1 MHEEDK
7 LLFVPDE
14 KLMNEEV
21 LLNQLEELAEKLG
34 ILVRD
39 ENINSEESSSTGG
52 LCRIEGK
59 YVLILNSK
67 VTIKEKNQVMIKAL
81 RQFDLSD
88 IYIKPVIRE
97 LLGGYEE

>member
-1 MHEEDK
+1 MGK
-7 LLFVPDE
+7 INARLFPDN
-14 KLMNEEV
+14 KFMNEEI

-34 ILVRD
+34 MLVRD
-39 ENINSEESSSTGG
+39 ENINTEESSSTGG

-67 VTIKEKNQVMIKAL
+67 ATVKEKIQVIIKAL

-88 IYIKPVIRE
+88 IYLKPVIRE
-97 LLGGYEE
+97 LLEDYGE